1 MSETNNSEL
10 RLKIMDSI
18 ASTIANF
25 MLNDKDSEVV
35 HQENLRAAEDISEYI
50 VNSLGIE
57 IMDSLDND
65 GSIVTTIKKETPE
78 EFDIRNVV

>member
-18 ASTIANF
+18 ASTIADF

-78 EFDIRNVV
+78 EFDIRNVI

>member
-18 ASTIANF
+18 ASTVANF